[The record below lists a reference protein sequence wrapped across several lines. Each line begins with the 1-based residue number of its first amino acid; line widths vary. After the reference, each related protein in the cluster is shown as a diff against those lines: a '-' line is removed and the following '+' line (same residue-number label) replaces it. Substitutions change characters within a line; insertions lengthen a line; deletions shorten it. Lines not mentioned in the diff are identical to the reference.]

1 MKEFF
6 FFFTIQCYFIIPTIK
21 TLNKP
26 ERSPIPF
33 LTRGL
38 PVAQGTSYCGDCHMQ
53 MCHSGVDTFRN

>member
-6 FFFTIQCYFIIPTIK
+6 FFFTIQCYFIIPRIK

-53 MCHSGVDTFRN
+53 VCHFGVDTFRT